1 MPSIGGASPQGGF
14 GAPAHR
20 TERARIRRRPARRE
34 EALMKETRDRWKP
47 NPVFSSMPHSMG
59 RGSRE
64 DIVWEALDRVNG
76 KPAPT
81 MGTMQAAMGNEAQI
95 HIVHDTIRAYLDAHG
110 LDDTSEFGVRAGDVA

>member
-1 MPSIGGASPQGGF
+1 M
-14 GAPAHR
+14 
-20 TERARIRRRPARRE
+20 E
-34 EALMKETRDRWKP
+34 ETRTGWKP

-95 HIVHDTIRAYLDAHG
+95 RIVADTIRAYLDAHG
-110 LDDTSEFGVRAGDVA
+110 LRDTRGLSVRTGDSA

>member
-1 MPSIGGASPQGGF
+1 M
-14 GAPAHR
+14 PAHR
-20 TERARIRRRPARRE
+20 TECARIQGRPATGE
-34 EALMKETRDRWKP
+34 ESLMEENRNDWKP

-81 MGTMQAAMGNEAQI
+81 MDAMRAAMGNEAQI
-95 HIVHDTIRAYLDAHG
+95 RIVHDTIRAYLEAHG
-110 LDDTSEFGVRAGDVA
+110 LRDTSELGVHTSP